1 MLPGPW
7 DGSGWCDAGPVTPR
21 HEVLFVGG
29 RAGAGKS
36 TVAFEV
42 HEQLCAAG
50 VRHFVVEGDTL
61 DLAWP
66 VPWEHGLHL
75 AETNLAAVWA
85 AYTAAGYSRMVYT
98 NTASVRPPVIASL
111 LAAIGGDPVVHGALL
126 TATDRT
132 AATRLG
138 AREIGSGLE
147 RHLASSRR
155 SALELE
161 QSAPAWVRRVATD
174 DRPVADIAR
183 EVVSVLG
190 WEPLPEDVA

>member
-1 MLPGPW
+1 ML
-7 DGSGWCDAGPVTPR
+7 
-21 HEVLFVGG
+21 FIGG

-42 HEQLCAAG
+42 HEQLTAAR
-50 VRHFVVEGDTL
+50 VRHFVVEGDDL

-66 VPWEHGLHL
+66 VPWENGLHL
-75 AETNLAAVWA
+75 AEENLASMWA
-85 AYTAAGYSRMVYT
+85 TYTAAGYSRMVYT
-98 NTASVRPPVIASL
+98 NTASVRPEVIGSL
-111 LAAIGGDPVVHGALL
+111 LAAIGGDPVVHGVLL

-138 AREIGSGLE
+138 GREIGSALE
-147 RHLASSRR
+147 RHLDSSRI

-161 QSAPAWVRRVATD
+161 RAASAWVRRLATD

-183 EVVSVLG
+183 DVVAVLG
-190 WEPLPEDVA
+190 WEPLPEDRP